1 MIVTLAI
8 NTLTLKRI
16 FRKTKTFIKK
26 LEYHFLG
33 HGVKVGPGPQD
44 PGPRDPGPRD
54 PGPEARDPLKV

>member
-1 MIVTLAI
+1 MIVTLTF

-26 LEYHFLG
+26 LEYRFLG

-44 PGPRDPGPRD
+44 PGPRDPGP
-54 PGPEARDPLKV
+54 LKV